1 MITLQE
7 RALVEARI
15 AELDGMLGRLGEGRE
30 ILEQLRAG
38 YERQLAFIDAGA
50 PQGAGNGG
58 ANVAGEGGAEPSEPR
73 TLGRPD
79 SRRRAKAG
87 ADHVVAATR
96 AGSADRESAPTA
108 EGSTRTD
115 GPYECAQPG
124 CGFTS
129 LRAHGLAI
137 HRARK
142 HGNSAASVP
151 TRPPVPDPLPQP
163 LGADVARADRR
174 DIDEECP
181 RGCGRRFRWEPT
193 LLSHIPSC
201 KGAARAEPGGGIS
214 VTSPAAAGASV

>member
-38 YERQLAFIDAGA
+38 YARQLAFIDAGA

-58 ANVAGEGGAEPSEPR
+58 ASVAGEGGAEPSEPR
-73 TLGRPD
+73 TPGRRD

-108 EGSTRTD
+108 DGSTRINC
-115 GPYECAQPG
+115 PECDEEVSA
-124 CGFTS
+124 
-129 LRAHGLAI
+129 RGLGV
-137 HRARK
+137 HRAKSKR
-142 HGNSAASVP
+142 HREALAAAAVTPSP
-151 TRPPVPDPLPQP
+151 SKPQP
-163 LGADVARADRR
+163 LGADVAHSDRR
-174 DIDEECP
+174 DIDEPCP
-181 RGCGRRFRWEPT
+181 RGCGRQFRWEPT
-193 LLSHIPSC
+193 LLSHIGTC
-201 KGAARAEPGGGIS
+201 KGAAQAEPGGG
-214 VTSPAAAGASV
+214 SP